1 MRRKKSILWISA
13 AIMTAF
19 GITAVGYAQENEK
32 EERIEKIQRTE
43 EETALE
49 YVKLLGEK
57 AYDDLMTKF
66 SYTEEMEAMV
76 KDGSLQKSYESLMG
90 MLKGLKEVKTPFV
103 MEQYGCK
110 TVCVPCQFEVQN
122 LNLQISFQDGK
133 IAGVLTALYQ
143 EVDLEDEEKKEYAE
157 KEISISIGEGMEL
170 PGTLTLPDGE
180 GPFPLVVFVHG
191 SGPSDRDETINGNK
205 PFKDLAEGLAEKG
218 IASYRYD
225 KRTYVYQKEAA
236 MDIGLTVKEETVDDA
251 VSAVKMLKEIP
262 DINPEEIFVAGHS
275 LGGYAVPLIDG
286 ELEEGE
292 AAGYILLA
300 APVQGLAELMKEQ
313 YDFLFE
319 MEASPSDAVKE
330 QKKIIDAELEKLDH
344 LDQYEDNELIMG
356 AYVPYWKNLE
366 QYDIEE
372 EAKKIEEPC
381 LILQGEEDYQVTMR
395 EFESWKEIFS
405 EKINAQFVSFPG
417 LTHLFMEGKKEN
429 GSRDYQNIQHVSPEV
444 ISEIAEFVKEER
456 KND

>member
-1 MRRKKSILWISA
+1 MRSKGMVWISA
-13 AIMTAF
+13 AIIAAF
-19 GITAVGYAQENEK
+19 GITSVGYAGENTK
-32 EERIEKIQRTE
+32 EETSKMMQHTE

-49 YVKLLGEK
+49 YVTLLGEK

-66 SYTEEMEAMV
+66 SYTEEMEVMV

-103 MEQYGCK
+103 IEQYGYK

-133 IAGVLTALYQ
+133 IAGILTAVYQ
-143 EVDLEDEEKKEYAE
+143 EPDTEERKEYTE
-157 KEISISIGEGMEL
+157 KEISISIGEGKEL
-170 PGTLTLPDGE
+170 PGTLILPDGE
-180 GPFPLVVFVHG
+180 GPFPVVVFVHG

-251 VSAVKMLKEIP
+251 VNAVRMLKETQE
-262 DINPEEIFVAGHS
+262 INPEEIFVAGHS
-275 LGGYAVPLIDG
+275 LGGYVVPMIDK
-286 ELEEGE
+286 ELKEGE

-300 APVQGLAELMKEQ
+300 APVQGLADLMKEQ
-313 YDFLFE
+313 YNFLFGL
-319 MEASPSDAVKE
+319 EASPSDAVKE
-330 QKKIIDAELEKLDH
+330 QKKMIDAELKKLDH
-344 LDQYEDNELIMG
+344 LEKYKDNELIMG

-366 QYDIEE
+366 QYNIEE

-405 EKINAQFVSFPG
+405 EKSNAKFVSFPG

-429 GSRDYQNIQHVSPEV
+429 GSKDYQNIQHVSPQV
-444 ISEIAEFVKEER
+444 TDEIAEFMKEER